1 MQPNEKLLR
10 DGYAAM
16 ARGDGKLLAE
26 MLAPDALWTIPG
38 HSPLAGT
45 YIGLKQIFTFWK
57 RVAEL
62 APGGLRLEVQDVLAN
77 DERGVCSS
85 WVAERASAV
94 QSKSVVF
101 TSSGSN
107 TVALRRH
114 ASTTK
119 TKAPMTPYG
128 QTSKRVRRLCVNT
141 ATPRILTPPG
151 RQQQTMPVLIRPV
164 GMTPVTPWAGSSV
177 EPAG

>member
-38 HSPLAGT
+38 HSPLAGK

-77 DERGVCSS
+77 DERGVVFVVGRGTRLGRSIE
-85 WVAERASAV
+85 ERGV
-94 QSKSVVF
+94 HVF
-101 TSSGSN
+101 RFEHSRIKEARFYYEDQGAYD
-107 TVALRRH
+107 ALW
-114 ASTTK
+114 SD
-119 TKAPMTPYG
+119 
-128 QTSKRVRRLCVNT
+128 
-141 ATPRILTPPG
+141 
-151 RQQQTMPVLIRPV
+151 
-164 GMTPVTPWAGSSV
+164 
-177 EPAG
+177 